1 MSFNFDEEL
10 DRSGTGSEKYDAR
23 KRLFGSDDITPLWVA
38 DMDFAAPACVSEAI
52 QKRAMHPIYGYSMVP
67 EHLFSNLQRWV
78 AERYDWHPNQDE
90 ILLSPGVVPVLYAA
104 VNALT
109 KAGDGIIVMPPVYPP
124 LFKAVSDNQRELIL
138 NPLLITHRDQSQSV
152 DKGAECL
159 NAPAQTLHYEIDWDG
174 LELCAKKA
182 KMLLFCSPHNPVG
195 RVWTRSELA
204 QLLDVAERHDL
215 IIISDEIHA
224 DLTFVPHTVLATL
237 PGAKKRV
244 ITAMAPSKTFNM
256 PGLGLAWLVAP
267 EIAQREAIK
276 EQYAKLAIHV
286 NNPLSMVATEAAYG
300 HGHDWLAALLNYV
313 KITHDEVVARL
324 AEHPQAP
331 QGIAAEG
338 TYLLW
343 LDCRHTGLDDQAL
356 QRHFVEKAKLG
367 LSAGVFFGEA
377 GRGFMRVNLAAPRR
391 IVSEAIER
399 LIESFTQPS

>member
-78 AERYDWHPNQDE
+78 AERYDWHPSQDE

-124 LFKAVSDNQRELIL
+124 LFKAVTDNQRELIL

-204 QLLDVAERHDL
+204 RLLDVAERHDL

-237 PGAKKRV
+237 PGAEKRV
-244 ITAMAPSKTFNM
+244 ITVMAPSKTFNV
-256 PGLGLAWLVAP
+256 PGLGLAWFAAP
-267 EIAQREAIK
+267 NQAQREAIK
-276 EQYAKLAIHV
+276 AQYTKLAIHV
-286 NNPLSMVATEAAYG
+286 NNPLSMLAAEAAYG
-300 HGHDWLAALLNYV
+300 HGHDWLTALLTYV

-331 QGIAAEG
+331 QAIAAEG

-343 LDCRHTGLDDQAL
+343 LDCRHLGLNDRDL
-356 QRHFVEKAKLG
+356 QKHFVEKAKLG
-367 LSAGVFFGEA
+367 LSAGVYFGEA
-377 GRGFMRVNLAAPRR
+377 GSGFMRLNLAAPKQ
-391 IVSEAIER
+391 IISAAIER